1 MKIGI
6 NMFLWTDFV
15 DEVHFKY
22 FEDLKKAGY
31 DGVEIPLFCGDEK
44 HYTKIG
50 RELKNLGLEC
60 TATSSCLPEKDL
72 ISADFKTRAAGVNHL
87 LWAVDMLQAMGGKM
101 LGGPLHSCPGV
112 FTGDFPTHKEI
123 NYAVEG
129 LRTAGEYAAKSGISL
144 GVEYL
149 NRFECYLVNSVR
161 QTKQLV
167 EQVGLE
173 NVGIHYDT
181 HHAHYEEYSVKDAI
195 HSGKGMINHIQLSES
210 NRGIPGKGQ
219 VNWNETFS
227 AIQNINYDG
236 WLTVEAFNREHPLL
250 RKNLFLWRELY
261 SSNEQVYKA
270 GISLVEKYMP
280 VVSV

>member
-22 FEDLKKAGY
+22 FEELKKAGY

-44 HYTKIG
+44 HYASIG
-50 RELKNLGLEC
+50 RVLNDLGLEC
-60 TATSSCLPEKDL
+60 TATSACLPDRDL
-72 ISADFKTRAAGVNHL
+72 ISADVKIRDAGISHL
-87 LWAVDMLQAMGGKM
+87 MWAVDMLHALGGQM
-101 LGGPLHSCPGV
+101 LGGPLHSSPGV
-112 FTGDFPTHKEI
+112 FTGEGPTDREK
-123 NYAVEG
+123 NYAADG
-129 LRTAGEYAAKSGISL
+129 LRTIGEYAEKCGISL

-149 NRFECYLVNSVR
+149 NRFESYLVNSVA
-161 QTKQLV
+161 QTKELV
-167 EQVGLE
+167 ERVGLK

-181 HHAHYEEYSVKDAI
+181 HHAHYEEYSVKEAI
-195 HSGKGMINHIQLSES
+195 HSGQGFINHIQLSES

-219 VNWNETFS
+219 VNWADTFA
-227 AIQNINYDG
+227 AIQEIQYDG
-236 WLTVEAFNREHPLL
+236 WLTVEAFNREHPML

-261 SSNEQVYKA
+261 ASNSDVFQA
-270 GISLVEKYMP
+270 GVSLVEKYMP